1 MITCLAMVLNVAT
14 LADIPALASQVEAE
28 ARRINGLTAVNTEF
42 MSDLDQF
49 SSDAELL
56 SASLRAAAVAQ
67 DLPCIFHGI
76 SQDAHERIDT
86 FQHAATPG
94 DRDRAFTDLH
104 ALPSDAILI
113 APMAAQ
119 AATELASGH
128 QPADPSL
135 STTPAATENH

>member
-1 MITCLAMVLNVAT
+1 MITCLAMALNIAT
-14 LADIPALASQVEAE
+14 LADIPALASQVETE
-28 ARRINGLTAVNTEF
+28 ARRISARTAVNAEF
-42 MSDLDQF
+42 MTDLDQF

-56 SASLRAAAVAQ
+56 SASLRAAGAEQ

-86 FQHAATPG
+86 FQHAASPG

-104 ALPSDAILI
+104 ALLSDAILI

-119 AATELASGH
+119 AATELARGH
-128 QPADPSL
+128 QPADPS
-135 STTPAATENH
+135 SAAPAATASR